1 MRQQTNTDSDNINH
15 KPCFLLIL
23 FITNKILNRHL
34 TEVGSKSIAEGGG
47 GVRELYKVKTEM

>member
-34 TEVGSKSIAEGGG
+34 TEVGNKSIAEGG

>member
-34 TEVGSKSIAEGGG
+34 TEVGSKLIAEGGD
-47 GVRELYKVKTEM
+47 VRELYKVKTEM